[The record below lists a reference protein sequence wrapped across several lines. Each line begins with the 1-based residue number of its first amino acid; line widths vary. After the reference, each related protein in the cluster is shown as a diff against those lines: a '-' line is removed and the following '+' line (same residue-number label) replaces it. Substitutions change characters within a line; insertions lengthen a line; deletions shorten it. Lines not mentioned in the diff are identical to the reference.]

1 MKANEQYFPCML
13 HNVVF
18 INFVF
23 IKFTSVDEFKNVA
36 IKMRAAGQY
45 FLCPSLL

>member
-13 HNVVF
+13 HNV
-18 INFVF
+18 VF